1 MGTKAKRALVFC
13 FRFVFTLSVVLCL
26 AACFLVT
33 ASLFTADRAPQTAQ
47 FWGISLIVSAVFL
60 ALGLLLRA
68 IATQVVQITCHSDH
82 LTDQNGI
89 SLERPVS
96 RLVFLLS
103 IGGMILCAFLAVLTY
118 AILARIDQGFAVFG

>member
-13 FRFVFTLSVVLCL
+13 FRVVFTLSVVLCL

-47 FWGISLIVSAVFL
+47 FWVISLIVSAVFL

-68 IATQVVQITCHSDH
+68 IATQVVQITRLTDDV
-82 LTDQNGI
+82 TDQNGT

-96 RLVFLLS
+96 RLVLFLS
-103 IGGMILCAFLAVLTY
+103 IGGLSLCAFLAILTY
-118 AILARIDQGFAVFG
+118 AIMARIDQGFAVFG